1 MMLFKDPWVIA
12 LIPIAL
18 GFIVF
23 LRKKQKSTN
32 FRFSSTDITSSL
44 NVTWKVKF
52 QRIPYLLRL
61 IVIILLFVALAG
73 PRSVLEET
81 IHQTEGID
89 IVLTIDSSGSM
100 AAEDFVLKGRRY
112 NRLAI
117 VKKVV
122 EEFIDERTNDRIGI
136 VTFARAAYTVS
147 PLTTDHSWLL
157 ENFKRIELG
166 MIDGT
171 STAIGSAIASS
182 VGRLKSSDAKSK
194 IMILLTDGTNNAGKI
209 SPTKAAEIA
218 KAFDIKIYTIG
229 VGTKGLA
236 PVPRGRNFR
245 GQMMYVNQRVDID
258 EETLKEIAD
267 ITGGKYFRATDTESL
282 RSIYK
287 EIDALEKI
295 KIEEQGYR
303 EYKELFSYFLIAAL
317 MMFFLEVV
325 LAKTVFLKVP

>member
-1 MMLFKDPWVIA
+1 MMIFKDPWVIL
-12 LIPIAL
+12 LIPFVL
-18 GFIVF
+18 GIIIV

-32 FRFSSTDITSSL
+32 FRFSSVDIVSSL
-44 NVTWKVKF
+44 GVTWKVRF
-52 QRIPYLLRL
+52 QKTPYFLRL
-61 IVIILLFVALAG
+61 VVVTLFFVALAG

-100 AAEDFVLKGRRY
+100 AAEDFVLDGKRY

-122 EEFIDERTNDRIGI
+122 EEFIGERKNDRIGL
-136 VTFARAAYTVS
+136 VVFAKFAYTVS
-147 PLTTDHSWLL
+147 PPTTDHSWLL

-166 MIDGT
+166 IIDGT

-182 VGRLKSSDAKSK
+182 VGRLKGSDAKSK
-194 IMILLTDGTNNAGKI
+194 IIILLTDGTNNAGKI
-209 SPTKAAEIA
+209 SPLKAAEIA
-218 KAFDIKIYTIG
+218 KAFNIKIYTIG
-229 VGTKGLA
+229 AGTKGFA
-236 PVPRGRNFR
+236 PVPRGKNFR
-245 GQMMYVNQRVDID
+245 GQVMYVNQKVDID
-258 EETLKEIAD
+258 EETLGKIAD

-282 RSIYK
+282 RKIYK
-287 EIDALEKI
+287 EIDEFEKI

-303 EYKELFSYFLIAAL
+303 EYKELFSHFLIAAL
-317 MMFFLEVV
+317 MMFCLEIV

>member
-1 MMLFKDPWVIA
+1 
-12 LIPIAL
+12 
-18 GFIVF
+18 
-23 LRKKQKSTN
+23 
-32 FRFSSTDITSSL
+32 
-44 NVTWKVKF
+44 
-52 QRIPYLLRL
+52 
-61 IVIILLFVALAG
+61 VIILLFVALAG
-73 PRSVLEET
+73 PRSILEEA
-81 IHQTEGID
+81 IHRTEGID

-100 AAEDFVLKGRRY
+100 AAEDFVLKGKRV

-122 EEFIDERTNDRIGI
+122 EEFIDERVNDRIGI

-182 VGRLKSSDAKSK
+182 VGRLKNSDAKSK

-209 SPTKAAEIA
+209 SPMKAAEIA

-229 VGTKGLA
+229 AGTKGLA
-236 PVPRGRNFR
+236 PVPRGRNIR

-258 EETLKEIAD
+258 EKTLGEIAS

-282 RSIYK
+282 RGIYK
-287 EIDALEKI
+287 EIDSLEKI
-295 KIEEQGYR
+295 KIEEQGYK

-317 MMFFLEVV
+317 AMFCLEVV
-325 LAKTVFLKVP
+325 LAKTVLLKIP